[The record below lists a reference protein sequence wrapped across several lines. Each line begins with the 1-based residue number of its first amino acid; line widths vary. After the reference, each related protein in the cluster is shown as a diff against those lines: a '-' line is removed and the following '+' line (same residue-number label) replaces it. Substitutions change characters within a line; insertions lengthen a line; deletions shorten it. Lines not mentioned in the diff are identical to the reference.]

1 MSIFLHKLV
10 TLPVCTFACAMA
22 FVAACDGDSLP
33 PDGGPPIVTIDTL
46 ARFQTMTGWEAT
58 AQAGQADPRF
68 PAFRNSLFDQAANDL
83 GINRIRIPIHPGAEN
98 PVDFGG
104 VDESSDRCPRWNTV
118 NDNDDPRVINPAG
131 FHFKTLDSTV
141 VSVVLPM
148 RQRLEARGERLFL
161 NLNYTAF
168 LNQCPPP
175 LYVHADPA
183 EYAEFILATFLHL
196 KERFGFVPDAV
207 EMILEPDNV
216 AAWQDGT
223 LIGKAIVATADRL
236 AAAGFRPIFI
246 APSTSDLGRA
256 LSYLNDIYRVP
267 GVQSLLKEISY
278 HRYGGASQENL
289 AALAERAKTVGAR
302 TAMLEH
308 IGSGVEDLYAD
319 LTIGQVS
326 AWQQYTLAFPAP
338 DNGAHYFRIV
348 DGRIVTGDRTRY
360 LRQYFHYVRMGAQR
374 VGAQST
380 TSSVR
385 AVAFENPNHGLVV
398 VVHADRFGSVE
409 VRGLRPGNYGVS
421 ATTSSKTSA
430 ELGDQIA
437 GSTGTLTFTAPAAGV
452 MTVYSK

>member
-1 MSIFLHKLV
+1 MSIFLRKLV
-10 TLPVCTFACAMA
+10 ALPVCTFACAMGFA
-22 FVAACDGDSLP
+22 AACDGDSLP
-33 PDGGPPIVTIDTL
+33 PDGGPAIVTIDTL

-58 AQAGQADPRF
+58 AQAGQADRHF
-68 PAFRNSLFDQAANDL
+68 PAFRNSLFDQAVNDL
-83 GINRIRIPIHPGAEN
+83 GINRLRIAIFAGAEN
-98 PVDFGG
+98 PLDFGG
-104 VDESSDRCPRWNTV
+104 AGEMPDRCPRWNTV
-118 NDNDDPRVINPAG
+118 NDNDNPRVINPAG
-131 FHFKTLDSTV
+131 FHFTTLDSTV

-168 LNQCPPP
+168 LNQCPPA

-196 KERFGFVPDAV
+196 KETFGLVPDAV
-207 EMILEPDNV
+207 EMILEPDKV

-236 AAAGFRPIFI
+236 AAAGFQPILI
-246 APSTSDLGRA
+246 APSTADLGRA

-267 GVQSLLKEISY
+267 GAQPLLKEISY

-289 AALAERAKTVGAR
+289 SALAERAKTVGAR

-326 AWQQYTLAFPAP
+326 AWQQYTLAFPAT
-338 DNGAHYFRIV
+338 DNGAHYFAIV
-348 DGRIVTGDRTRY
+348 DGRVVPGDRTRY

-380 TSSVR
+380 PTSVR
-385 AVAFENPNHGLVV
+385 AVAFENANQGLAV
-398 VVHADRFGSVE
+398 VVHADRFSSVE

-421 ATTSSKTSA
+421 ATTSSQTSA

-437 GSTGTLTFTAPAAGV
+437 GATGTLTFTAPAAGV